1 MKVMKRISLFLVTA
15 SLMFSAGSYVTLK
28 AEQYFYP
35 NKYGQHKE
43 STINTP
49 KTSSTQPVKDN
60 AASRTIEAEDV
71 KTEEESVIEAV
82 MEEVPVICAD
92 TVYLVEEVNL
102 SAGTIEE
109 KEEPVPVKY
118 IGLDRTSL
126 IEELNAYDNNPALTD
141 LKLGFETIELA
152 SFSKDRVVVC
162 KYYRPEE
169 EEKGFYLMVA
179 DHYVIVYEEDK
190 KTLHTNTDILLES
203 LSIELQEEIMQG
215 KYVENEQELYNFLE
229 SYSS

>member
-1 MKVMKRISLFLVTA
+1 MRVVKRISLFIITA
-15 SLMFSAGSYVTLK
+15 GVMFSAGSYATLK

-43 STINTP
+43 STTGTP
-49 KTSSTQPVKDN
+49 KASSTQTVKDN

-82 MEEVPVICAD
+82 MEEAPVISAD

-126 IEELNAYDNNPALTD
+126 IEELNAYDSNPALTD